1 MKKTNLIL
9 AAAMFTVLA
18 LFINCKQSS
27 NETTPAQENVEEA
40 KEDVQEA
47 REELSE
53 ARQQA
58 NAEEWQNFK
67 DEMNAAIEKND
78 ARIEELKQK
87 IKNTGKAADAAYYKK
102 IDALKEKNEQLKI
115 KMDTYKNDADS
126 DWQSFKR
133 EFNHDMDELG
143 NALKDITVNNKN

>member
-9 AAAMFTVLA
+9 ATAMFTVSA
-18 LFINCKQSS
+18 LFINCKQSA

-47 REELSE
+47 KEELSE

-87 IKNTGKAADAAYYKK
+87 IKNTGKAADAAYDKK

>member
-9 AAAMFTVLA
+9 ATAMFSACT
-18 LFINCKQSS
+18 LFINCRPSTKE
-27 NETTPAQENVEEA
+27 ETAAQENVQEA
-40 KEDVQEA
+40 EEDVQEA
-47 REELSE
+47 KEELSE
-53 ARQQA
+53 AKHQA

-67 DEMNAAIEKND
+67 DDMNAAIEQND
-78 ARIEELKQK
+78 ARIAALKQK
-87 IKNTGKAADAAYYKK
+87 IKNSGKAADAAYDKK
-102 IDALKEKNEQLKI
+102 IDELKEKNEQLKI
-115 KMDTYKNDADS
+115 KIDSYKNDADS